1 MSAGDLL
8 RYSRARAGLT
18 QRELAEQAGIRQPGV
33 ARIEAGR
40 VSPRIDTLSRLLL
53 ACGVRL
59 EAVPR
64 RGEGV
69 DRTAIRELL
78 ALSPEER
85 LRRAVAEA
93 RNLAAFERAVRRS
106 EPTR

>member
-1 MSAGDLL
+1 MNAASLL

-18 QRELAEQAGIRQPGV
+18 QRELAERTGIRQPGV
-33 ARIEAGR
+33 ARIEAGH
-40 VSPRIDTLSRLLL
+40 VSPRVDTLSRLLM

-59 EAVPR
+59 DGVPR

-85 LRRAVAEA
+85 LRRAAAEA
-93 RNLAAFERAVRRS
+93 RNLADFESAVHRNES
-106 EPTR
+106 TR